1 MVVFIGRA
9 AMLPR
14 KTEMVIK
21 RKGYSK
27 LYLYARQMG
36 FCGLDD
42 ICQVR
47 EGKQIACRECD
58 AVTSINTKEY

>member
-1 MVVFIGRA
+1 MMAFTGRA
-9 AMLPR
+9 TILPR

-27 LYLYARQMG
+27 FYLYARQTG

-42 ICQVR
+42 ICQVQ
-47 EGKQIACRECD
+47 EGKQIPCRECD
-58 AVTSINTKEY
+58 AVTSLNTKEY